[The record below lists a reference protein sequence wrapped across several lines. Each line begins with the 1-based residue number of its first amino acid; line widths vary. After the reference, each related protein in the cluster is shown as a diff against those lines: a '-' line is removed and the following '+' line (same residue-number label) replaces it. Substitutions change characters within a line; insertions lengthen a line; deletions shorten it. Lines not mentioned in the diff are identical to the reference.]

1 MHIPSLT
8 PIPLLGSMATN
19 RHSAREL
26 AADYGDTQL
35 IAELSSVSLEFTPE
49 FPRSSPPRSHSTR
62 TQSTKFYSKTSRGQ
76 PLPVVLNTP
85 MLAQLLV
92 AGWPKSCCRKSAS
105 LTLRHESLGKEEE
118 M

>member
-1 MHIPSLT
+1 VHIPSLT

-35 IAELSSVSLEFTPE
+35 IAELSGVSLEFTPDL
-49 FPRSSPPRSHSTR
+49 PRHEATVRE
-62 TQSTKFYSKTSRGQ
+62 
-76 PLPVVLNTP
+76 
-85 MLAQLLV
+85 
-92 AGWPKSCCRKSAS
+92 PKVQSAS